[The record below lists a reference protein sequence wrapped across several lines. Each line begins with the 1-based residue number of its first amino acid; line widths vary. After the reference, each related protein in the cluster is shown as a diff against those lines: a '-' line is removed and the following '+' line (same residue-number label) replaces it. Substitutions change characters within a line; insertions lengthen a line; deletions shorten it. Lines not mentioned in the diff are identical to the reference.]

1 MPTEAD
7 DLDKLLHDVRKS
19 IDENRQFLKTLLDDA
34 ADAGSES
41 EQQEDKEPEAF
52 EEL

>member
-1 MPTEAD
+1 MSTDAD

-19 IDENRQFLKTLLDDA
+19 IDENRLFLKTLLDDA
-34 ADAGSES
+34 ADSGGES
-41 EQQEDKEPEAF
+41 DQEEDKEPEAF